1 MIYTFIINS
10 ILVAIAVMIHF
21 EALNTLSGLI
31 PKLNVK
37 HRFRVLFGVFGALF
51 AHIIEIWLFAFAYFF
66 KIRSGYFGT
75 LEGDFNNS
83 LMDCSYYSFTTYTS
97 LGIGDIEPRGDIRFL
112 TGLEAL
118 TGLLLIAWTASFMF
132 LEMQKS
138 WKER

>member
-132 LEMQKS
+132 LEMQKL